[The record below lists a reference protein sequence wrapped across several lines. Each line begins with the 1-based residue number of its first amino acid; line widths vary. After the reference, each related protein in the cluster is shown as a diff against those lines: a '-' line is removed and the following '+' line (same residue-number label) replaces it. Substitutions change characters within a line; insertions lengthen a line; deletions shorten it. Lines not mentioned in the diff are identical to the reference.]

1 MTAQPLL
8 DRLMRRIEHD
18 TNGGC
23 WLWSGAIITGAG
35 YGNIPVNGK
44 TTAASRVAWTV
55 FRGPV
60 PHGHFVCHKCDVR
73 LCCNPDHLFVASHRE
88 NMADMARKG
97 RGRGLRGEASGKA
110 RLTEQQ
116 VICIRRHLLDGRTY
130 RAIAAEFGVHYGTI
144 QAINERRSWAWFDG
158 PQEVAA

>member
-1 MTAQPLL
+1 
-8 DRLMRRIEHD
+8 
-18 TNGGC
+18 
-23 WLWSGAIITGAG
+23 
-35 YGNIPVNGK
+35 
-44 TTAASRVAWTV
+44 
-55 FRGPV
+55 
-60 PHGHFVCHKCDVR
+60 
-73 LCCNPDHLFVASHRE
+73 
-88 NMADMARKG
+88 MADMARKG